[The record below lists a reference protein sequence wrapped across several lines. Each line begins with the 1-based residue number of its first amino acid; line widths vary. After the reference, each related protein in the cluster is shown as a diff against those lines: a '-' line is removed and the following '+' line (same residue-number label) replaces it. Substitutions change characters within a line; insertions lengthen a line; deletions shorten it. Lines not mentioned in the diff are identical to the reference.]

1 MKQVNMLDKWQNT
14 IQQQFNKN
22 FKMMINNN

>member
-1 MKQVNMLDKWQNT
+1 MKQVNMLDKWQNI